1 LIGNRRHGDRV
12 QIDGHAARA
21 ADVGSHG
28 SVRAVAELRAC
39 CTPHEDQ
46 LTCRGSLLAEP
57 RDRAS
62 DAVARFNLT

>member
-1 LIGNRRHGDRV
+1 MAPFEQSRSF
-12 QIDGHAARA
+12 AR
-21 ADVGSHG
+21 
-28 SVRAVAELRAC
+28 
-39 CTPHEDQ
+39 CTPHEEQ